1 MKTEAVRGIY
11 VAPMRTAVAPEALRG
26 ALREQLA
33 AQGINADEHTLTAL
47 VAMSAHET
55 GEWVSCWN
63 NNLGNVKAAPSWE
76 GEYTCLTNV
85 WEVLN
90 GVARWFSPRGETN
103 GKGGPLKGEE
113 WAVPPGHPQTRFR
126 AYRTLSE
133 GAVGFVTKMAGMYRP
148 SLEVLLNGGS
158 TDAFIAALKRQRYF
172 TGDLM
177 KYQTSVGRFY
187 KKFAVTQPTEL
198 VGLPTLKL
206 GDEGLAVAALQCL
219 LNAGGTH
226 GARLKPDGKFGAKTQ
241 TEVSFYSPNGIVDE
255 TAWQRVVE
263 HSQT

>member
-1 MKTEAVRGIY
+1 MKTEAVRGTY
-11 VAPMRTAVAPEALRG
+11 VAPRRTAVAPGALRG

-33 AQGINADEHTLTAL
+33 AQGINANEHTLTAL

-90 GVARWFSPRGETN
+90 GVTRWFSPRGETS

-133 GAVGFVTKMAGMYRP
+133 GAVGFVSKMVGMYRP

-158 TDAFIAALKRQRYF
+158 PEAFVAALKRQRYF
-172 TGDLM
+172 TGDLA
-177 KYQTSVGRFY
+177 KYQASVRRFY
-187 KKFAVTQPTEL
+187 LKFSGEGVIWYQQILRGLGLYAGKVDGIDGPLTNKAVRAFQSSQAL
-198 VGLPTLKL
+198 VADGIVGPLTIAALRTAGERLPT
-206 GDEGLAVAALQCL
+206 
-219 LNAGGTH
+219 
-226 GARLKPDGKFGAKTQ
+226 
-241 TEVSFYSPNGIVDE
+241 
-255 TAWQRVVE
+255 
-263 HSQT
+263 